1 MGIGS
6 KPPAVLKILN
16 RAGTWEFPE
25 KKLGDFIPRGRK
37 KKKKTGKEFGKEG
50 KKIT

>member
-37 KKKKTGKEFGKEG
+37 KKNENGEG
-50 KKIT
+50 IR